1 MKLRMIRTFTRN
13 YSVQRNFPAI
23 IGHSAGTR
31 KYPCII
37 CMIESCMIFG
47 LSMVEIKIK
56 KKKKKEG
63 KRKEKEGERNTMENG
78 RFVMFRDVIKSFV
91 YITNV
96 DRETW

>member
-37 CMIESCMIFG
+37 CTIESCMIFG
-47 LSMVEIKIK
+47 LSVVEIKREK
-56 KKKKKEG
+56 KG
-63 KRKEKEGERNTMENG
+63 KGKEKGREEEHYER

-91 YITNV
+91 YHE
-96 DRETW
+96 RG

>member
-56 KKKKKEG
+56 KKKKKKKVKG
-63 KRKEKEGERNTMENG
+63 KRRRG
-78 RFVMFRDVIKSFV
+78 
-91 YITNV
+91 
-96 DRETW
+96 RETLWRTGDS